1 MPYYKAKEIVEAGE
15 AAGLSH
21 EDMAAECRV
30 SVGTISRWK
39 TVGRARSRAIAPLV
53 QKFENEIKTD
63 FDKKGKCLDEASLE
77 DLAARALQLGFRT
90 TFTNTRE

>member
-21 EDMAAECRV
+21 EEMAKKCRV
-30 SVGTISRWK
+30 SLGTISRWK

-53 QKFENEIKTD
+53 QQFKNELIANPDQRRKY
-63 FDKKGKCLDEASLE
+63 LDEASLE
-77 DLAARALQLGFRT
+77 ELAARALQLGFRT
-90 TFTNTRE
+90 TFSNAKE

>member
-1 MPYYKAKEIVEAGE
+1 MPYYKAKEVVEAGE

-21 EDMAAECRV
+21 EEMADECEV
-30 SVGTISRWK
+30 SIGTISRWK

-53 QKFENEIKTD
+53 QKFKSKVTTD
-63 FDKKGKCLDEASLE
+63 SDKKRKYLDEASLE
-77 DLAARALQLGFRT
+77 DLAGRALQLGFRT